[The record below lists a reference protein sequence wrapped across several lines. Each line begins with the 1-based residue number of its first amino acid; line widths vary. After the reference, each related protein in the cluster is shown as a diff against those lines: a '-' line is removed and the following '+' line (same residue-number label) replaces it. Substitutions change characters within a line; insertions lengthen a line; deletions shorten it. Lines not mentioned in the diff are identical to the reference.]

1 MLSRK
6 NKLLLMKIVSLF
18 SVVRGYNIPIIVLAQ
33 YLSAIFILAKKN
45 TRALS
50 IILDF
55 NLFIIVLASSLTI
68 ASGYIINS
76 FYDSRKDLINRPN
89 KSMLD
94 RLVSQKTKLNVY
106 FTLNFVVVFL
116 AFFVSW
122 RAVLFF
128 SVYIFL
134 IWFYSHKVK
143 KYPIIGNLMAAFMAI
158 LPFFAILL
166 YNYSRLPIDEIENN
180 KDKLAVIFAHATFLY
195 LLLLIREMIK
205 DLENIRG
212 DLVNDY
218 KTIPVTYGE
227 NISKKVITALTFFTV
242 LPVYV
247 LIDIYDVGYMDI
259 YFYICMIILI
269 FFLIYLWKSDSKPQF
284 LLLHNVLKLLIVTGV
299 FSIILIDPSVLW
311 HGRKLLLT
319 AVAGHSHLVS
329 LF

>member
-33 YLSAIFILAKKN
+33 YLSAIFILAPEK
-45 TRALS
+45 RALTVL
-50 IILDF
+50 LDF

-68 ASGYIINS
+68 ASGYIINN
-76 FYDSRKDLINRPN
+76 FYDSKKDLINRPN

-106 FTLNFVVVFL
+106 FSLNFIVAFL

-122 RAVLFF
+122 RAVLYF

-143 KYPIIGNLMAAFMAI
+143 KYPIIGNLMAAFMAV

-166 YNYSRLPIDEIENN
+166 YYKNLYE
-180 KDKLAVIFAHATFLY
+180 VIFAHATFLY

-212 DLVNDY
+212 DLANDY
-218 KTIPVTYGE
+218 KTIPIIYGE
-227 NISKKVITALTFFTV
+227 AISKKVITALTIFTV
-242 LPVYV
+242 VPVYV
-247 LIDIYDVGYMDI
+247 LIEIYNVGYMDI
-259 YFYICMIILI
+259 YFYVCLIILI
-269 FFLIYLWKSDSKPQF
+269 FFLLYLWKSETKGQF
-284 LLLHNVLKLLIVTGV
+284 VLLHNVLKFLIVAGV
-299 FSIILIDPSVLW
+299 FCIVLIDPSVLW
-311 HGRKLLLT
+311 HGRNLLLQ
-319 AVAGHSHLVS
+319 
-329 LF
+329 